1 MKLTGKTAVI
11 TGGNSG
17 IGLATAKLFIQEG
30 AQVVILGRD
39 AKTLDAA
46 AKELGGKT
54 LAFKTDVSSID
65 QINAAAKEVGA
76 KFGKIDI
83 LFANAAASVFKPM
96 DQVDEAFFEKIFA
109 TNVKGV
115 YFTVQRFAPLLR
127 DGGAVLLTTAASNQK
142 GWPGTS
148 VYAASKAAVRS
159 LARTLAAELQPRN
172 IRVNAICPGPIE
184 TPAFDPLRL
193 GMTPE
198 AVQQMIV
205 DLTKQIP
212 MHRLGSA
219 DEVAKVALFLA
230 SDLSSFT
237 TGSEIAVDGG
247 FGQL

>member
-1 MKLTGKTAVI
+1 MNKLQNKIAVV

-17 IGLATAKLFIQEG
+17 IGLATAKLFVQEG

-39 AKTLDAA
+39 RKTLDAA
-46 AKELGGKT
+46 AKELGGNT
-54 LAFKTDVSSID
+54 LALNTDVASLD
-65 QINAAAKEVGA
+65 QINAAVKEVGA
-76 KFGKIDI
+76 KFGKVDI
-83 LFANAAASVFKPM
+83 LFANAAASEFKPM

-127 DGGAVLLTTAASNQK
+127 DGGAVLLTTAMSNQK

-159 LARTLAAELQPRN
+159 LARTLAAELQPRH

-184 TPAFDPLRL
+184 TPAWSRL
-193 GMTPE
+193 GMPPE
-198 AVQQMIV
+198 AVQQMAA
-205 DLTKQIP
+205 DLIKQIP
-212 MHRLGSA
+212 MHRIGSA

-230 SDLSSFT
+230 SDMSSFI
-237 TGSEIAVDGG
+237 TGGEIAVDGG

>member
-1 MKLTGKTAVI
+1 MRLTGKTAVI

-39 AKTLDAA
+39 RKTLDAA
-46 AKELGGKT
+46 VKELGGKT
-54 LAFKTDVSSID
+54 LALKTDVSSID

-76 KFGKIDI
+76 KFGKVDI
-83 LFANAAASVFKPM
+83 LFANAAASEFKPM
-96 DQVDEAFFEKIFA
+96 DQVDEAFFNKIFA

-115 YFTVQRFAPLLR
+115 YFTVQRFTSLLR
-127 DGGAVLLTTAASNQK
+127 DAAAVLLTTAASNQK

-159 LARTLAAELQPRN
+159 LARTLAAELLPRD

-184 TPAFDPLRL
+184 TPAFDRL
-193 GMTPE
+193 GMPPE
-198 AVQQMIV
+198 AVQQMV
-205 DLTKQIP
+205 ADLTKQIP

-230 SDLSSFT
+230 SDLSSYI
-237 TGSEIAVDGG
+237 TGSEISVDGG
-247 FGQL
+247 FGQAV